1 MSARLGRIIRSEDFS
16 DILRNGARVSRSGIG
31 VVFQPSPQGPRLGFA
46 IGKPAGNAVQRNRM
60 RRVIRELLR
69 HSVLPNVD
77 VVVTMRGAI
86 RDLSNNDIRASIQS
100 ILEKNG
106 WLS

>member
-1 MSARLGRIIRSEDFS
+1 MPARLGRIIRSEDFS
-16 DILRNGARVSRSGIG
+16 DILRHGTRVSGRGIG
-31 VVFQPSPQGPRLGFA
+31 VIFRPSLFGPRLGFA

-60 RRVIRELLR
+60 RRVIREQMRQL
-69 HSVLPNVD
+69 VLPQID
-77 VVVTMRGAI
+77 IVVTMRGAI
-86 RDLSNNDIRASIQS
+86 RTLSNDDIRKSINL